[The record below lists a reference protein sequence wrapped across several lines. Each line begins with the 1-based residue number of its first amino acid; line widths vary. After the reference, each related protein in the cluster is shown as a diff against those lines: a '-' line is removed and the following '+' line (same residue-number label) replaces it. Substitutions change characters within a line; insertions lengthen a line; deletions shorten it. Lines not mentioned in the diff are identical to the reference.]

1 MPKQFAFDAQAR
13 EKLRR
18 GFDQL
23 ADTVRITLGPRG
35 RNVVIDKIGGVP
47 AITNDGVTVAK
58 EIELLDPFE
67 NVGAELAKE
76 VSMKT
81 QETSGDGTTTAVVIA
96 QALVREG
103 LRAVAGGL
111 NPSGLKRGMERGALA
126 ALEDLARRAR
136 KVGSQEDILSVA
148 VVAANNDEVLGRLIA
163 SALERVGRD
172 GVVTVEEGKGAKT
185 TLKFVEG
192 LQFEGGYLSPYFVTD
207 PDRMVVELVK
217 PYLLL
222 VNGKLASLNELYPV
236 LDQVL
241 NRDRPLIVIAEEV
254 EGEALATL
262 VVNRLRGTF
271 QAVAVKAPGFGDRK
285 LAMLEDLAILTGG
298 TVISEE
304 TGRSLQTVE
313 LSDLGQADRIIVGS
327 EETTVLGGK
336 GKKAAITGRV
346 AMLRKELADASSEY
360 DRERVEERLAKLSG
374 GVGVIQVG
382 AATEVAMREEKGRA
396 EDALAATRAAIEEG
410 IVVGGGVALLRA
422 GDTLDELVFSAGA
435 EQLGAE
441 ILRQGLY
448 APLIQIAENAGL
460 PGMVIAEK
468 VRTSSPATVGLNAL
482 TGKIEDL
489 AAAGIYDP
497 AKVLRSG
504 LQNAVSI
511 AGLVF
516 TTETLVVEVPED
528 GDSEEE

>member
-1 MPKQFAFDAQAR
+1 
-13 EKLRR
+13 
-18 GFDQL
+18 
-23 ADTVRITLGPRG
+23 
-35 RNVVIDKIGGVP
+35 
-47 AITNDGVTVAK
+47 
-58 EIELLDPFE
+58 
-67 NVGAELAKE
+67 
-76 VSMKT
+76 
-81 QETSGDGTTTAVVIA
+81 
-96 QALVREG
+96 
-103 LRAVAGGL
+103 
-111 NPSGLKRGMERGALA
+111 
-126 ALEDLARRAR
+126 
-136 KVGSQEDILSVA
+136 
-148 VVAANNDEVLGRLIA
+148 
-163 SALERVGRD
+163 
-172 GVVTVEEGKGAKT
+172 VTVEEGKGAKT

-285 LAMLEDLAILTGG
+285 MAMLEDLAILTGG